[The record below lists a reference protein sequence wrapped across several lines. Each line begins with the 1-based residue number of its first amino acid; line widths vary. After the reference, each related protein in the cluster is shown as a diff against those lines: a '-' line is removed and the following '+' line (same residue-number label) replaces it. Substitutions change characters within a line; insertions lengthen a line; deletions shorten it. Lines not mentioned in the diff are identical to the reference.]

1 MKFDLFNELLQT
13 VADFDDGITYSHC
26 VHIPALGKLYDM
38 ADYETVD
45 RCLAKL
51 REERKEL
58 KHENL

>member
-26 VHIPALGKLYDM
+26 VHIPALNKLYAI
-38 ADYETVD
+38 ADYETID
-45 RCLAKL
+45 RCLTKL
-51 REERKEL
+51 REERRA